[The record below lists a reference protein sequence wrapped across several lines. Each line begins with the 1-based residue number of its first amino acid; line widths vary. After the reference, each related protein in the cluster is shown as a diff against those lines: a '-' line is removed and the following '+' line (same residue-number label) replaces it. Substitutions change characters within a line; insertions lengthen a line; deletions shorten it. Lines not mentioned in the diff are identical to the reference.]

1 MSASMEITAG
11 EHFLYGGRSVQVLE
25 VVDQTVRLRTLDGVP
40 TVMYR
45 SLPTL
50 RRAAGKG
57 RLIKIQ
63 ADPSISFSETVFP
76 RLSEQ
81 QAAELKLRLE
91 YVRSVLCS
99 FHGKKR
105 RP

>member
-1 MSASMEITAG
+1 MSASMTITAG

-40 TVMYR
+40 TANYR

-57 RLIKIQ
+57 RLIKTQ
-63 ADPSISFSETVFP
+63 ADPSTAFTETVFQ

-99 FHGKKR
+99 LHGKKP

>member
-1 MSASMEITAG
+1 MSASMTITTG
-11 EHFLYGGRSVQVLE
+11 GHYLYGGRSFQVLE
-25 VVDQTVRLRTLDGVP
+25 VVDQTARLRTLDGVP
-40 TVMYR
+40 TVIYR
-45 SLPTL
+45 SPSSL
-50 RRAAGKG
+50 RCAAGKG

-63 ADPSISFSETVFP
+63 AAPSSAFTEMVFP

-99 FHGKKR
+99 FHGKKP